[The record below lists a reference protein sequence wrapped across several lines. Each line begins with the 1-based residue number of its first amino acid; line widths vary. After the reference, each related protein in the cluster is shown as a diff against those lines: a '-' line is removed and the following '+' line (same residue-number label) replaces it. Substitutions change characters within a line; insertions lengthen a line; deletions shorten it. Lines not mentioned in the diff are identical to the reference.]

1 MRGTW
6 TVFKRELKGYFTT
19 PVAFVFLLIFLV
31 LSGVFTWSREFGALY
46 ETEQADLRRSFSMYP
61 LLFLTLIPALSMR
74 LWAEER
80 RSGTIE
86 LLLTLPISM
95 IGAVVGKFLAA
106 WAFCGV
112 ALVLTMTN
120 WWSVAYLGDP
130 DHGVIAASYLGAFL
144 MAGAYL
150 AIGSA
155 CSAISKNQVTAFV
168 LSFSVSLLFVLAGF
182 PAVLDWLTGWAPS
195 WGVDQVRNLS
205 FQSHFDQITR
215 GVLSARDLVFFLTL
229 MALFLFANAVI
240 VHERKA
246 S

>member
-1 MRGTW
+1 MRGTC

-19 PVAFVFLLIFLV
+19 PVAFVFLIIFLI
-31 LSGVFTWSREFGALY
+31 LSGVFAWSIGRFYDGD
-46 ETEQADLRRSFSMYP
+46 QADLQGFFNFHPWLY
-61 LLFLTLIPALSMR
+61 LALIPALSMR

-80 RSGTIE
+80 RAGTIE

-95 IGAVVGKFLAA
+95 VGAVVGKFLAA

-120 WWSVAYLGDP
+120 WWTVNYLGNP
-130 DHGVIAASYLGAFL
+130 DNGVIAASYIGSFL

-155 CSAISKNQVTAFV
+155 ASALSKNQVTAFV
-168 LSFSVSLLFVLAGF
+168 LSFSMCFVFLLAGYS
-182 PAVLDWLTGWAPS
+182 PVIDTLSSWAPA
-195 WGVDQVRNLS
+195 WLIDQVRNLS
-205 FQSHFDQITR
+205 FQAHFEQITR
-215 GVLSARDLVFFLTL
+215 GVLAARDVIFFLTL
-229 MALFLFANAVI
+229 IAFFLFANAYI
-240 VHERKA
+240 VDARKA